1 MSHLRTGADVQLTMA
16 DNSGILYI
24 IACKVV
30 KFVVVEIVSCV
41 CGNTNLS
48 QVEQK
53 QNKENKQ

>member
-1 MSHLRTGADVQLTMA
+1 MQTQLTMA

-41 CGNTNLS
+41 FGNTNLS